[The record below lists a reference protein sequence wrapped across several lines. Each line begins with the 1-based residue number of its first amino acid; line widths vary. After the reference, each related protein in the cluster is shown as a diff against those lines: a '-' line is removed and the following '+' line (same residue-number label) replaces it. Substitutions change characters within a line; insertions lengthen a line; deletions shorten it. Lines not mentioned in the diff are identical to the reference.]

1 MADARV
7 ESPGTLL
14 ETPEI
19 HFAEIHFAEIRFP
32 QIRFPQIHVAKIHFV
47 RQTRKIA
54 SVQ

>member
-32 QIRFPQIHVAKIHFV
+32 QIHFAKIHFV

>member
-19 HFAEIHFAEIRFP
+19 HFAEIHFAD
-32 QIRFPQIHVAKIHFV
+32 IRFPQIHFAKIHFV